1 MMRGLLPH
9 RRYICFFGDSH
20 MRHLYNSFA
29 TLVEGSGRADE
40 FWTRDKGVDR
50 YVLKAQRSSYTLD
63 TWGDP
68 GNMSAC
74 TDVFANFG
82 QASACAGDIAW
93 NFGANLNG
101 SWLIEAQF
109 LCFLRPSAAA

>member
-1 MMRGLLPH
+1 MCSAHIHNVCPPLSIARAPPVPH
-9 RRYICFFGDSH
+9 RFFCFFGDSH

-29 TLVEGSGRADE
+29 TLVEGSGRGDE
-40 FWTRDKGVDR
+40 FWLRDKGVDR
-50 YVLKAQRSSYTLD
+50 YVLQAQRSSYTLD

-82 QASACAGDIAW
+82 QA
-93 NFGANLNG
+93 
-101 SWLIEAQF
+101 
-109 LCFLRPSAAA
+109 RPC